1 MKAGRS
7 GYIDPLSDIELR
19 PVDRLAATV
28 AIVIWGLN
36 LVVGKVGLAQVPPLA
51 LTAAR
56 FALVTLLL
64 SPFLRR
70 PPGSPWLVLALGLVF
85 GAGHFGLMFAGLAG
99 VDAALAAIVIQLGVP
114 FSAALAVAVDG
125 ERLSG
130 RQLIG
135 MMVAFLGVALLAGTP
150 GASSSRAHVLML
162 CGASLAW
169 AVASLML
176 RRLGHVSPFALNA
189 WIGVLATPL
198 LAAGS
203 ALFEES
209 PLAALRSA
217 DWRAWGAVLFMAVGA
232 SIIAHGAWYRL
243 LGRYP
248 VARIAPL
255 TLLAPAL
262 GVVFAVVLLG
272 EPLGLHRAA
281 GGLVTIGGVAMIQVG
296 QTRRLPRRTA

>member
-1 MKAGRS
+1 
-7 GYIDPLSDIELR
+7 L
-19 PVDRLAATV
+19 DRLAAAV
-28 AIVIWGLN
+28 AILIWGLN

-51 LTAAR
+51 LMTAR
-56 FALVTLLL
+56 FGLVALVL
-64 SPFLRR
+64 SPYLRR
-70 PPGSPWLVLALGLVF
+70 LPASPRLVFALALVF
-85 GAGHFGLMFAGLAG
+85 GAGHFGLMFAGLDG

-114 FSAALAVAVDG
+114 FSTALAVAVDG

-135 MMVAFLGVALLAGTP
+135 MVVAFGGVALLAGTP
-150 GASSSRAHVLML
+150 SASSSRPHVLML
-162 CGASLAW
+162 CGASVAW

-189 WIGVLATPL
+189 WIGLLATPL

-203 ALFEES
+203 VLLERGQ
-209 PLAALRSA
+209 LRAFQEA
-217 DWRAWGAVLFMAVGA
+217 DWRAWGSVAFMALGA
-232 SIIAHGAWYRL
+232 SITAHGVWYRL

-248 VARIAPL
+248 VARLAPL

-272 EPLGLHRAA
+272 EPFGLLRAV
-281 GGLVTIGGVAMIQVG
+281 GGGVTIAGVAMIQLG
-296 QTRRLPRRTA
+296 QVRWLRRRSA